1 MVESVMQLLDDSIFI
16 IVDAV
21 LFIFLIIFISGLCQ
35 KGPQKSSI
43 IKGMEKMLS
52 TTEKGRVPEA
62 PPVDNRQ
69 TIITRLFESK
79 LQAIGLT
86 PSSDS
91 GHIPVSY
98 SPLAVFLRD
107 QGVPEDI
114 VAAIIT
120 GLKEEE
126 SEEDVMNI
134 IDAAADT
141 PDVSL
146 QGPDLEKAK
155 NLAVDEWRREKRT
168 SAS

>member
-1 MVESVMQLLDDSIFI
+1 MVESVMQLLGDSIFLFI
-16 IVDAV
+16 DAV
-21 LFIFLIIFISGLCQ
+21 LFVFLIIFISGLCQ
-35 KGPQKSSI
+35 KGPQKSGI

-52 TTEKGRVPEA
+52 TTEKGRIPEA
-62 PPVDNRQ
+62 PHVEDRQ

-79 LQAIGLT
+79 MQAIGLT
-86 PSSDS
+86 PSTDS
-91 GHIPVSY
+91 GHIPVSF

-107 QGVPEDI
+107 RGVPEDI

-126 SEEDVMNI
+126 TEEDVMNI

-141 PDVSL
+141 PDISL
-146 QGPDLEKAK
+146 QGPDLEKAQ
-155 NLAVDEWRREKRT
+155 NLAVEEWKREKRA